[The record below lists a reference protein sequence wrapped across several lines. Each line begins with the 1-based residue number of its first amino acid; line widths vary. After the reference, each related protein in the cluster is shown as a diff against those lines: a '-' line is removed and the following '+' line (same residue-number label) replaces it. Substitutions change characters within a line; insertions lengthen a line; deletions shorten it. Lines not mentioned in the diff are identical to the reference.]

1 MLKKRLVIA
10 TVLAAGVAAI
20 PVPGVDVAINIAL
33 LVHEVCHYMSRVKRK
48 KKSLSFKPINVFFY
62 IPQ

>member
-20 PVPGVDVAINIAL
+20 PVPGVDVAINTAL
-33 LVHEVCHYMSRVKRK
+33 
-48 KKSLSFKPINVFFY
+48 F
-62 IPQ
+62 